1 MKMKTFVCLHGFGKH
16 PGGRRPGFSAALR
29 RNVEALLGAPVLW
42 REVLWDGLLGSPD
55 SFGTMDL
62 ALQTPALV
70 RAFYE
75 GRAGDAVR
83 ARVAEAVRAASAEAG
98 GAPVVLVG
106 HSFGAAIAYETLAC
120 GLAPEAKSLVMLAP
134 PMGLFNRPEMLA
146 AHAIFGMPERREA
159 AAARGRL
166 GPGAVERIFNAF
178 AAPIQAV
185 AGLPEVKGD
194 RLPDDVSA
202 LSLRSPEDWFAEPL
216 GEAFPDV
223 SEREVLPPPGTRGGA
238 NHKFYWAD
246 PVVAESVAAAAVAAC
261 SHAGEP
267 PATAAELELLSRAA
281 EDSLWSAGQDELDEN
296 GDVVGGS
303 IS

>member
-1 MKMKTFVCLHGFGKH
+1 MKTFVCLHGFGNH

-29 RNVEALLGAPVLW
+29 RAVESRLGASVLW

-62 ALQTPALV
+62 ALQSPALV
-70 RAFYE
+70 RDFYE

-106 HSFGAAIAYETLAC
+106 HSFGAAIAYETLARA
-120 GLAPEAKSLVMLAP
+120 LAPEAKALVMLAP
-134 PMGLFNRPEMLA
+134 PMGLFADPGAFASRAAESLA
-146 AHAIFGMPERREA
+146 PGLGLLAGAFAPVVGA
-159 AAARGRL
+159 AAG
-166 GPGAVERIFNAF
+166 F
-178 AAPIQAV
+178 
-185 AGLPEVKGD
+185 PEVRGD

-238 NHKFYWAD
+238 NHRFYWAD

>member
-1 MKMKTFVCLHGFGKH
+1 MSMKAKAFVCLHGFGNH
-16 PGGRRPGFSAALR
+16 SGGRRSGFSAALR
-29 RNVEALLGAPVLW
+29 RAVEARLGAKTVW
-42 REVLWDGLLGSPD
+42 KEVLWDGLLGSPD
-55 SFGTMDL
+55 SFGTLDL
-62 ALQTPALV
+62 ALQTPA

-75 GRAGDAVR
+75 GREGDAVR

-106 HSFGAAIAYETLAC
+106 HSFGAAIAYETLAR

-134 PMGLFNRPEMLA
+134 MGLLNRPE
-146 AHAIFGMPERREA
+146 G
-159 AAARGRL
+159 
-166 GPGAVERIFNAF
+166 
-178 AAPIQAV
+178 
-185 AGLPEVKGD
+185 KGS

-267 PATAAELELLSRAA
+267 PATAAEFELLSRAA
-281 EDSLWSAGQDELDEN
+281 EDSLWSAGQYELDEN

>member
-1 MKMKTFVCLHGFGKH
+1 MKTKAFVCLHGFGNH

-29 RNVEALLGAPVLW
+29 RSVESRLGAPV
-42 REVLWDGLLGSPD
+42 
-55 SFGTMDL
+55 
-62 ALQTPALV
+62 
-70 RAFYE
+70 
-75 GRAGDAVR
+75 
-83 ARVAEAVRAASAEAG
+83 
-98 GAPVVLVG
+98 
-106 HSFGAAIAYETLAC
+106 
-120 GLAPEAKSLVMLAP
+120 
-134 PMGLFNRPEMLA
+134 
-146 AHAIFGMPERREA
+146 
-159 AAARGRL
+159 
-166 GPGAVERIFNAF
+166 
-178 AAPIQAV
+178 QAV

-281 EDSLWSAGQDELDEN
+281 EDSLWSAGQYELDEN

-303 IS
+303 LS